1 MAGHSVG
8 TIFVELDLD
17 SSRYVG
23 AQKRLLKDATATT
36 LNIESNFKKMGIK
49 SSAEF
54 DLLRQRAVNAFE
66 RIKNSSQVTSNDIV
80 RAEKAKAD
88 TIKRLNEQ
96 QYGSHE
102 SMLSK
107 MKENWLALTGAVVA
121 AYYTIR
127 KVANVAMDLALTAAR
142 YETLGVAMEVV
153 GRNAGYSAYHMAA
166 FQKGLESTGISMAG
180 ARQALVR
187 MAQAQ
192 LDLAQSSKLARVAQ
206 DAAVIGAMNS
216 TEAFNNMVYGIQTAN
231 VRVLRTIGIN
241 VSWEESYQ
249 KMAKQLGRTA
259 NSFTLA
265 EKAEIRL
272 NAVLEAGERIAGT
285 YEAAMDTAG
294 KKLLSLERY
303 VDNFKVTVGEGFLPV
318 LGELVDET
326 TEWFKANGRVLGQ
339 DIAGWLKGTIEML
352 KLGIKPL
359 QMWAEVFQYIGW
371 MAGGGKGQ
379 LPKYMP
385 KAPAGMPSGQ
395 IGYPDMSSLIGK
407 PGGGAGGAGGDAMD
421 ASTTTALEKA
431 TMEFEAAKANRT
443 EMEIFMESSRIQT
456 LQDMDT
462 AHRQWEMDTL
472 TASTEYKQTALQAEH
487 NAALTM
493 IKARNDAEIALENQK
508 LKWTKDNYKKTL
520 DTTQYTFNTLMNMSQ
535 GHSREIFE
543 VMKAA
548 ATANAIVS
556 TYAAAARAMAEVP
569 YPFNFV
575 AAASVIAFGLAQVQQ
590 IQSQSFDSGAT
601 GGASGGAVSTIST
614 PTLTSPHE
622 PEPEAEQNRGT
633 LTINIQGDFIG
644 DEGYID
650 MLVDKIN
657 AADDRDVFINQS
669 LQARS
674 VG

>member
-142 YETLGVAMEVV
+142 YETLGVAMETV

-180 ARQALVR
+180 ARQALTR

-192 LDLAQSSKLARVAQ
+192 LDLKHSSDLARVAQ

-241 VSWEESYQ
+241 VSWEESYK
-249 KMAKQLGRTA
+249 KMAKQLGRTSD
-259 NSFTLA
+259 SFSVS
-265 EKAEIRL
+265 EKATIRL
-272 NAVLEAGERIAGT
+272 NAVLEAGKKIAGT
-285 YEAAMDTAG
+285 YEAAMGTAG
-294 KKLLSLERY
+294 KKLLSLERHI
-303 VDNFKVTVGEGFLPV
+303 DNFKVTVGTGLLPV
-318 LGELVDET
+318 LGELVDEA
-326 TEWFKANGRVLGQ
+326 TEWFKTNGKILAQ
-339 DIAGWLKGTIEML
+339 DMAGWIRGTVEMI
-352 KLGIKPL
+352 KWGIKPL
-359 QMWAEVFQYIGW
+359 QIWADLWKTIGF
-371 MAGGGKGQ
+371 MSGGGVGMRPD
-379 LPKYMP
+379 LIPEPPKET
-385 KAPAGMPSGQ
+385 PSGKT
-395 IGYPDMSSLIGK
+395 GYPDMSSMLGK
-407 PGGGAGGAGGDAMD
+407 PGGGEVGPGEITPEDQMRVSGLEDALNMMRD
-421 ASTTTALEKA
+421 AETSY
-431 TMEFEAAKANRT
+431 
-443 EMEIFMESSRIQT
+443 
-456 LQDMDT
+456 
-462 AHRQWEMDTL
+462 RQWEMDTL
-472 TASTEYKQTALQAEH
+472 VASEEYKQTVAQDFHNQALA
-487 NAALTM
+487 NVD
-493 IKARNDAEIALENQK
+493 ARNQREAQIEIAHGK
-508 LKWTKDNYKKTL
+508 AMAKFDKDIAKSKYDVAVGLGTAL
-520 DTTQYTFNTLMNMSQ
+520 LSFT
-535 GHSREIFE
+535 G
-543 VMKAA
+543 
-548 ATANAIVS
+548 ANAQAIFLVVKAMEVGKAIAG
-556 TYAAAARAMAEVP
+556 THAAAAMALAMPPAPNFAAEAAALSAG
-569 YPFNFV
+569 YWNV
-575 AAASVIAFGLAQVQQ
+575 AAIVATSLGQMAV
-590 IQSQSFDSGAT
+590 SSGGST
-601 GGASGGAVSTIST
+601 GGGTY
-614 PTLTSPHE
+614 TSPTVTTPASTTYE

-633 LTINIQGDFIG
+633 LTINIQGDILG